1 VADDLRSQNR
11 VVHGWLGV
19 QGTDAP
25 DGGGAQVAQVQSGG
39 PAAGRLQVGQLITAV
54 NATPVRTMAEV
65 RALLYVLP
73 PGTAISLSV
82 QQPAGT
88 KVVDVTLGTSS

>member
-1 VADDLRSQNR
+1 
-11 VVHGWLGV
+11 
-19 QGTDAP
+19 
-25 DGGGAQVAQVQSGG
+25 VAQVQSGG

-73 PGTAISLSV
+73 PGTAITLSV